1 MCDYG
6 PGISAE
12 PMSGGTGRLGRALA
26 LGPRSLLSVPR
37 PLPSQKFKG
46 MVSGSLHQRM
56 HHNQVWGVICMQE
69 RRFRSAGKL

>member
-26 LGPRSLLSVPR
+26 WVLGPCSRYHVRCRPRSSR
-37 PLPSQKFKG
+37 EW
-46 MVSGSLHQRM
+46 SLVLFINM

-69 RRFRSAGKL
+69 RRFRSAGTL

>member
-12 PMSGGTGRLGRALA
+12 PISGGTGRLGRALT

-46 MVSGSLHQRM
+46 MGLWFSSSTCTT
-56 HHNQVWGVICMQE
+56 I
-69 RRFRSAGKL
+69 RFGM